1 MFLLLAATAL
11 AQPLPAQYD
20 LPPLR
25 YDEPQELP
33 DYNPDKLS
41 TGAVVGYTVLGVV
54 GTVATGAAAVGL
66 INMLFSVDYDLTQPP
81 PPPSPTVQFH

>member
-11 AQPLPAQYD
+11 AQPLPARYD
-20 LPPLR
+20 LLPMR

-33 DYNPDKLS
+33 DYNPNKLS

-66 INMLFSVDYDLTQPP
+66 INMLFSVEYSGGPP
-81 PPPSPTVQFH
+81 PPAPSPTVQFH